1 MTFMRS
7 EVPSLPHLTKIIE
20 SGSMSTIQDLD
31 RTIQA
36 LDRRILALKKSLS
49 KGKRTTE
56 RLEELHRAN
65 IFRDE
70 FDALR
75 KIL

>member
-1 MTFMRS
+1 MKRGAKTFI
-7 EVPSLPHLTKIIE
+7 EVIE
-20 SGSMSTIQDLD
+20 TGSMFTVEGLQ
-31 RTIQA
+31 RTIEA